1 MNSDTFFRVPS
12 EWVKHVISSLEQS
25 LSISIQNAYRRSP
38 VELSE
43 TTISYQVGESEPVN
57 HTGNDGRKLHDI
69 ELRFLVEVPTS
80 TDFDLEALD
89 ASTRLERELLNQR
102 FGCFDDTE
110 ESRLVSNV
118 PRKFDPTLGVFMRV
132 VTLKQR
138 IYMGPVDHF
147 DLEFCGSD
155 LNAAFGESPAVT
167 GT

>member
-1 MNSDTFFRVPS
+1 MNSDTHFRVPS

-43 TTISYQVGESEPVN
+43 TTISYQVGESEPMN

-110 ESRLVSNV
+110 ETRLVSNV
-118 PRKFDPTLGVFMRV
+118 PRKFDPTLGVLMRV

-138 IYMGPVDHF
+138 IYMGPVDNVVQ
-147 DLEFCGSD
+147 EFGGSD
-155 LNAAFGESPAVT
+155 FDAAIAESPAFT